1 MRVTRR
7 LCCQLA
13 ATTVLG
19 GSAVFIGFLF
29 HRRHVSVNRPRA
41 PHRITAPFLTG
52 EVAVH
57 ASVPIKHQIQRFLV
71 LWIRLMQLSIRLSW
85 AVVVLVYSS
94 AAAVN
99 AAHDAMLQFLTE
111 CGPTYIKLGQWL
123 ASRPDLFSPEMC
135 RVLAKLFDHAPAHSW
150 DHTNKVLRDE
160 GVLVHLA
167 SIESMP
173 INSGS
178 VAQVHRGVLRNDVD
192 GIPAGTAV
200 AVKVLHPDIH
210 STIAADLAI
219 MRLGVRLL
227 EAVVPGAVYF
237 DFRRA
242 LDEFGALLQSQ
253 LDLRRECDNLAQFRY
268 NFRDFSGVCFPT
280 PAPTITTSAVLVETF
295 EEGIPFQTFI
305 RQGSD
310 EGLAD
315 IGCHMFLKM
324 LFEDN
329 FVHSDLHPGNVLVRK
344 HAKGSKLVVLDP
356 GLVTV
361 LSPVERDN
369 FISLFAAV
377 ACGDGDLGA
386 GLMLDRMPRGND
398 VLDRDKFKLEV
409 KRIFDEVAPGT
420 AGFRLSDVDIGA
432 VLSRLLNAVRK
443 HHATID
449 GNFASLVVTVIVGE
463 GLGRRLDANFNMFEE
478 AAPYMIQYLEAGEL
492 KFLAAKLSEMFGRR
506 VMGQTS

>member
-1 MRVTRR
+1 MRITRR
-7 LCCQLA
+7 LCCQVA
-13 ATTVLG
+13 ASAAVS
-19 GSAVFIGFLF
+19 GSAGFIGFLF
-29 HRRHVSVNRPRA
+29 YRRHVSANRPR
-41 PHRITAPFLTG
+41 PPQRSTAPFLTG
-52 EVAVH
+52 EAALHVV
-57 ASVPIKHQIQRFLV
+57 VPIKHQCQRFFV
-71 LWIRLMQLSIRLSW
+71 LWIRSVQLTVRLVCALSML
-85 AVVVLVYSS
+85 LVSTT
-94 AAAVN
+94 AALD
-99 AAHDAMLQFLTE
+99 AAHLAVLQFLTA

-135 RVLAKLFDHAPAHSW
+135 RVLGKLFDHAPAHAW
-150 DHTNKVLRDE
+150 AYTNSVLRDE
-160 GVLVHLA
+160 GVLAHLA
-167 SIESMP
+167 SIESKP

-178 VAQVHRGVLRNDVD
+178 VAQVHRAILRCDVD
-192 GIPAGTAV
+192 GVPAGTAV

-219 MRLGVRLL
+219 MRLGVRVL

-268 NFRDFSGVCFPT
+268 NFRDFPDVCFPT
-280 PAPTITTSAVLVETF
+280 PVPTITTSAVLVETF
-295 EEGIPFQTFI
+295 EEGVPFQTFI

-344 HAKGSKLVVLDP
+344 GLSGSKLVVLDP

-398 VLDRDKFKLEV
+398 VLDRDKFKSEV
-409 KRIFDEVAPGT
+409 KKIFDEVAPGT
-420 AGFRLSDVDIGA
+420 SGFRLSDVDIGR
-432 VLSRLLNAVRK
+432 VLSSLLNAVRK

-478 AAPYMIQYLEAGEL
+478 AAPYMIQYLESGEL
-492 KFLAAKLSEMFGRR
+492 KFLATKLSEMFGRR
-506 VMGQTS
+506 VIGHA